1 MTVSVFL
8 ARCYNGEKNTTAYS
22 IQLEMNTHYF
32 LCQPNISIY
41 DPSCIEEAPRS
52 LYVTAEWFQ
61 TPHGEVLLSI
71 DRAVTA
77 IHTEAAER
85 GGTLTQ
91 KQTGNLQYVS

>member
-1 MTVSVFL
+1 MWTIGILLVTKSM
-8 ARCYNGEKNTTAYS
+8 
-22 IQLEMNTHYF
+22 IPH
-32 LCQPNISIY
+32 
-41 DPSCIEEAPRS
+41 IEEAPHS

-85 GGTLTQ
+85 GGSLTQ